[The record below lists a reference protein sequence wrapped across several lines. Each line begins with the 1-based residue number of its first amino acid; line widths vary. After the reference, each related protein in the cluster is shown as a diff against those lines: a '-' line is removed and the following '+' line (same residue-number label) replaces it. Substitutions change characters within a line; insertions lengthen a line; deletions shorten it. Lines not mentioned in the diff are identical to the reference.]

1 MAVCSKEAD
10 LDQLKEHAL
19 CWAVPKEQFWV
30 VAIPQHLPRIW
41 SITEE
46 PWEQSMEL
54 MVVMKHQE
62 VEADVIT
69 HKAPVT
75 FTAAPFATVVRQETL
90 YLEICNSNS
99 VLAVH

>member
-1 MAVCSKEAD
+1 
-10 LDQLKEHAL
+10 
-19 CWAVPKEQFWV
+19 
-30 VAIPQHLPRIW
+30 
-41 SITEE
+41 
-46 PWEQSMEL
+46 MEL

-90 YLEICNSNS
+90 YLEIWNSNS
-99 VLAVH
+99 VLAVHWL